1 MKDKRITIRIDEG
14 LLQNFLQAV
23 KARQDEDMSN
33 AIRLLIRQYIKNA
46 VPETTGT
53 ADK

>member
-1 MKDKRITIRIDEG
+1 MKDKRITIRIDKE

-23 KARQDEDMSN
+23 EVRQDEDMSN
-33 AIRLLIRQYIKNA
+33 AIRLLMRQYIKNA
-46 VPETTGT
+46 TPETTGA